1 MKKGKGNQ
9 KNSARSKKNLNN
21 DLPTPVGADIE
32 PETFGGSQDINM
44 TIYRSPTEEIEV
56 NGGVLV
62 PDQIIQTQPN
72 E

>member
-1 MKKGKGNQ
+1 MKKGKG
-9 KNSARSKKNLNN
+9 RSKKNLNN
-21 DLPTPVGADIE
+21 DLSFPTPAGENIE

-56 NGGVLV
+56 NGGVLG
-62 PDQIIQTQPN
+62 PDTIKRTQPN